1 MSNFSGSGAFC
12 YAPKFTFRS
21 FAGIALTA
29 SSFEVQ
35 TRKFLNEEER
45 GVAQLASV
53 RALGAWGPGFESRL
67 PDQNLM

>member
-45 GVAQLASV
+45 GVAHSATLQNLH
-53 RALGAWGPGFESRL
+53 LGASQEL
-67 PDQNLM
+67 L